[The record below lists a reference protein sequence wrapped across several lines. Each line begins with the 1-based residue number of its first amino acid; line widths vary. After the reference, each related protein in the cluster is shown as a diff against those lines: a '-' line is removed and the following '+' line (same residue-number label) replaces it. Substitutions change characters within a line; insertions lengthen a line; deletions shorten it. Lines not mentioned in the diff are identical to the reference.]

1 MLHPRLAPGVVT
13 TGTSGVVVVSVIS
26 VVGVVDVISV
36 CFGDREWVGCG
47 L

>member
-1 MLHPRLAPGVVT
+1 M
-13 TGTSGVVVVSVIS
+13 VVVSVIN
-26 VVGVVDVISV
+26 VMGVVDVISV